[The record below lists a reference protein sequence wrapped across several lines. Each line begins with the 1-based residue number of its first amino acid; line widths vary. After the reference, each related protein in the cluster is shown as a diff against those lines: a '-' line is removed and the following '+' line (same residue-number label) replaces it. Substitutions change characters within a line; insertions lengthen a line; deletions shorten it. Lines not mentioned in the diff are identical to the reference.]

1 MENIDITTKYVITK
15 EEERR
20 NAQYYK
26 DHPLASG
33 TPTMRRTDQAGGNQH
48 GFFAA
53 ATAQNAIVAYVK
65 PEAPT
70 CSLM

>member
-1 MENIDITTKYVITK
+1 MNEFPKYVIT
-15 EEERR
+15 EAEERA
-20 NAQYYK
+20 NAKYFK

-53 ATAQNAIVAYVK
+53 ATDQNAIVAYVEPK
-65 PEAPT
+65 AWT